1 MINRKK
7 RGGTTDAGDDDAAST
22 SSDVSNDA
30 VVVNVVGNV
39 GGGGGRLQ
47 QHNKKSTMSSTL
59 PPVMAY
65 QQRPESGYPNWDKQ
79 KQTESQFY
87 NIKNHRSKS
96 SRARLWNK
104 LQHDATHKIAL
115 SLTATPTIVEE
126 C

>member
-7 RGGTTDAGDDDAAST
+7 KGTTDAGDDDVAST

-30 VVVNVVGNV
+30 VVVNVVGSV
-39 GGGGGRLQ
+39 GGGGR
-47 QHNKKSTMSSTL
+47 QHNKKSTISTL
-59 PPVMAY
+59 PPVT

-87 NIKNHRSKS
+87 NIKNRRSKS
-96 SRARLWNK
+96 ARARLWNK
-104 LQHDATHKIAL
+104 LQHDTITKIAL